1 MSEYAFLLGGRPA
14 ADIALG
20 KDYPKRILG
29 LGVANSGVEFVYG
42 RRLISSAWRWDSTFR
57 FFNLQEQDFAPD
69 LDPFTGELYLSTQV
83 TRILSPSELVD
94 FEIGLGWAA
103 SETIAFTSASPGHMA
118 FRSGPRSYLGL
129 VILQRIYVA
138 FNADYYPIKEV
149 DSGYRNSVVDDW
161 NYNLTAGW
169 RFLF

>member
-1 MSEYAFLLGGRPA
+1 
-14 ADIALG
+14 
-20 KDYPKRILG
+20 
-29 LGVANSGVEFVYG
+29 
-42 RRLISSAWRWDSTFR
+42 
-57 FFNLQEQDFAPD
+57 
-69 LDPFTGELYLSTQV
+69 
-83 TRILSPSELVD
+83 VD